1 MELGVA
7 FDASQNFAAKK
18 ENVKSSIRKTQEIYI
33 YLRRDYFVKLKY
45 FSDEAEGHLEMD
57 PVFAIR
63 GLLSFVAFS
72 EWTTALRC
80 LWPLAEEQSY
90 VNARL
95 FGNIKLEAEA
105 ERTLCHT
112 YGLFSALVGLIIIHA
127 AVYAHYR

>member
-1 MELGVA
+1 L
-7 FDASQNFAAKK
+7 
-18 ENVKSSIRKTQEIYI
+18 IH
-33 YLRRDYFVKLKY
+33 LRRDYFKEQIHL
-45 FSDEAEGHLEMD
+45 SDEAPAGVLEMD